1 MLIALL
7 KLLLKIKKGDKSKG
21 SEGCDRTEVSMAD
34 ILSASNSM
42 NFDIDLKAFEQHLG
56 EVSLL
61 RQSAVDAPYS
71 SLSLHNPS
79 YLVQGITN
87 TKCDRVGKKDRVL
100 FGLHVLL

>member
-1 MLIALL
+1 
-7 KLLLKIKKGDKSKG
+7 
-21 SEGCDRTEVSMAD
+21 MAD

-71 SLSLHNPS
+71 SLSLRLLSYRESLSIKRIYSAVHSNPN
-79 YLVQGITN
+79 QEI
-87 TKCDRVGKKDRVL
+87 
-100 FGLHVLL
+100 F